1 MEETIKNR
9 PYGLGR
15 RKRAIA
21 KVWLDNRK
29 KGGMVNGLTIKE
41 YLGTDVLVEA
51 ATAPLKMTSQDEVF
65 SVEAIVYGGGK
76 RAQSDAIRLGI
87 ARALVELNEDWRKQ
101 LKDGGYLTR
110 DARIKERKKFG
121 LKRARRAPQFS
132 KR

>member
-1 MEETIKNR
+1 MKNSR

-21 KVWLDNRK
+21 KVWLADVK
-29 KGGMVNGLTIKE
+29 KAASVNGREIKE
-41 YLGTDVLVEA
+41 YFGTDVLAEV
-51 ATAPLKMTSQDEVF
+51 ATAPLKVTSQNEVY
-65 SVEAIVYGGGK
+65 SVEAKVYGGGK
-76 RAQSDAIRLGI
+76 RAQADAVKLGI
-87 ARALVELNEDWRKQ
+87 ARALVDLNEDWRKQ